1 MRKSAIVVVVVSM
14 FLLGFSGSRAE
25 AAEKYPVK
33 PVICIV
39 PNEAGGDADTL
50 ARPLMQ
56 RVSKILGQPVVIVN
70 KPGAASSLGYR
81 EHYAAKPDGYTIGTA
96 TATIITNKL
105 QGIMP
110 YDYSDYTVLCTYATY
125 VPFIF
130 ASIKTKRTFKTIEEL
145 LPFAKAN
152 PEEVSVAC
160 GSVGLSWWQ
169 ATMALQQACGIKFNV
184 LPQPGG
190 GGISVVQAAG
200 GHADI
205 AVIALGAAH
214 SQLEAG
220 NVKALAVFAR
230 ERFPGKYNYV
240 PTLKEAGCDVTW
252 YSTQVVLAPRNL
264 PKDITERLVKTFEEA
279 ANDPG
284 YLKTVA
290 ELYALPFYLPPQ
302 KAVAFL
308 NEQRVVIRGIM
319 EKSGTLKEK

>member
-1 MRKSAIVVVVVSM
+1 MAVIFSVLVVGS
-14 FLLGFSGSRAE
+14 LGNRVE

-56 RVSKILGQPVVIVN
+56 RVAKILGQSVVIVN

-105 QGIMP
+105 GGIMP
-110 YDYSDYTVLCTYATY
+110 YDYNDYTILCTYATY

-130 ASIKTKRTFKTIEEL
+130 SATKTKRPFKTIEDL
-145 LPFAKAN
+145 LSFAKAN
-152 PEEVSVAC
+152 PEEVSIAC
-160 GSVGLSWWQ
+160 GSVGLSWWT
-169 ATMALQQACGIKFNV
+169 ATMAFQQACGIKFNV

-190 GGISVVQAAG
+190 GGISVIQAAG

-220 NVKALAVFAR
+220 NIKALAVFATN
-230 ERFPGKYNYV
+230 RFPGKYNYV

-252 YSTQVVLAPRNL
+252 YSTQVVMAPRNL
-264 PKDITERLVKTFEEA
+264 PKDINERLVKTFEEA
-279 ANDPG
+279 ANDPE
-284 YLKTVA
+284 YLKTIA
-290 ELYALPFYLPPQ
+290 EYYALPFYLPPQ
-302 KAVAFL
+302 KALNFL
-308 NEQRVVIRGIM
+308 NEQRVIIRGIM
-319 EKSGTLKEK
+319 EKAGTLKEK

>member
-1 MRKSAIVVVVVSM
+1 MKRSVIVMVAVSVFVV
-14 FLLGFSGSRAE
+14 GFSGNGAV

-33 PVICIV
+33 PVVCIV

-56 RVSKILGQPVVIVN
+56 RVSKVLGQPIVIVN

-81 EHYAAKPDGYTIGTA
+81 EHLAAKPDGYTIGTA

-110 YDYSDYTVLCTYATY
+110 YDYNDYTILCTYATY

-130 ASIKTKRTFKTIEEL
+130 ASTKTKRPFKAIEEL
-145 LPFAKAN
+145 LSFAKAN

-160 GSVGLSWWQ
+160 GSKGLSWWQ
-169 ATMALQQACGIKFNV
+169 ATMAFQQACGIKFNV

-205 AVIALGAAH
+205 AVIALGAGR

-220 NVKALAVFAR
+220 NVKALALFAR
-230 ERFPGKYNYV
+230 DRFPGRYNYV
-240 PTLKEAGCDVTW
+240 PTLKEAGCNVTW
-252 YSTQVVLAPRNL
+252 YSTQVVMAPRNV
-264 PKDITERLVKTFEEA
+264 PKDIAERLVKAFEVA
-279 ANDPG
+279 ANDPD
-284 YLKTVA
+284 YLKVIA
-290 ELYALPFYLPPQ
+290 DLYALPFYLPPQ
-302 KAVAFL
+302 KALNFL
-308 NEQRVVIRGIM
+308 DEQRVIIRGIM

>member
-1 MRKSAIVVVVVSM
+1 MVVVSM
-14 FLLGFSGSRAE
+14 FVVGFSGSRAE

-50 ARPLMQ
+50 ARPLML

-81 EHYAAKPDGYTIGTA
+81 EHHGSKPDGYTIGTA

-110 YDYSDYTVLCTYATY
+110 YDYNDYTILCTYATY

-130 ASIKTKRTFKTIEEL
+130 ASTKTKRPFKTIEEL
-145 LPFAKAN
+145 LSFAKGN

-160 GSVGLSWWQ
+160 GSKGLSWWQ
-169 ATMALQQACGIKFNV
+169 ATMAFQQACGIKFNV

-205 AVIALGAAH
+205 AVIALGAGR

-220 NVKALAVFAR
+220 NVKALALFAR
-230 ERFPGKYNYV
+230 DRFPGKYSYV

-252 YSTQVVLAPRNL
+252 YSTQVVMAPRNL
-264 PKDITERLVKTFEEA
+264 PKDITEKLVKAFEEA
-279 ANDPG
+279 ANEPD
-284 YLKTVA
+284 YLKVVA
-290 ELYALPFYLPPQ
+290 GLYALPFYLAPQ
-302 KAVAFL
+302 KALNFL
-308 NEQRVVIRGIM
+308 NEQRVIIRGIM